1 MGILD
6 LIPFDSKHKVQQFL
20 DENNLIYVYDLDLPN
35 GVKGS
40 EEWRKED
47 LNKILSLIDNLDEID
62 ENTDIEILDK
72 EIDSMGKQ
80 MEEKYKDLL
89 SENDLDSEK

>member
-1 MGILD
+1 MELNMYMGILD

-20 DENNLIYVYDLDLPN
+20 NENNLIYVYDLDLPN

-47 LNKILSLIDNLDEID
+47 LIKILEHCDSKNIDPTTVLVPEPF
-62 ENTDIEILDK
+62 
-72 EIDSMGKQ
+72 
-80 MEEKYKDLL
+80 
-89 SENDLDSEK
+89 

>member
-47 LNKILSLIDNLDEID
+47 LNKILEHCKSNDIDPSRVLIP
-62 ENTDIEILDK
+62 
-72 EIDSMGKQ
+72 
-80 MEEKYKDLL
+80 
-89 SENDLDSEK
+89 